1 MTKMR
6 VARTSLVIAGIS
18 LAVAWAWCAAM
29 FTLFVW
35 RSSPQVAPDWFALGY
50 ASAFL
55 LGHLIAFCASITAAV
70 YSVSALVRSPEIRRP
85 SSYCVTAIAIFLS
98 VVLSLAVFAVPKLS

>member
-6 VARTSLVIAGIS
+6 VARTSLVIVGIS
-18 LAVAWAWCAAM
+18 LAVAWAWCGAM
-29 FTLFVW
+29 FLL
-35 RSSPQVAPDWFALGY
+35 SPQATPNWFALAY

-70 YSVSALVRSPEIRRP
+70 YSVSALVRSPEIRHLRA
-85 SSYCVTAIAIFLS
+85 YCITAIAVFLS
-98 VVLSLAVFAVPKLS
+98 VVLSLAVFALPRLS